1 MRCDLHVHSI
11 ASGMFDGP
19 GLGWFCRESYND
31 PTELY
36 EQLKQ
41 TGMSL
46 VTVTDH
52 DSIDAAEVLRRHP
65 DFFLSEEVSVV
76 MPSGTKMHL
85 GVYGISERDHAEI
98 QKRRN
103 DFMALMMYLR
113 ERKLFFSVNH
123 VFSSLT
129 GRRDADDFRRFASHV
144 PALEV
149 RNGHMWRE
157 ANTGAER
164 LAKRSGKAAVAGSDS
179 HTIAG
184 AGQTYTEVSGA
195 RTAEEFLAGL
205 QAGRGKVHGAHGS
218 YGKVTANAFRVVR
231 GLLVEQPWTVVLM
244 PLLPFLPMFT
254 AAHWLNEIRFC
265 RKWREMLEGGRKRP
279 RRFWNVDSELE
290 VKLAG

>member
-19 GLGWFCRESYND
+19 GLNLFCRESYND

-36 EQLKQ
+36 ERLKQ

-52 DSIDAAEVLRRHP
+52 DSIDAAEVLRRHL
-65 DFFLSEEVSVV
+65 DFFLSEEVTVV

-98 QKRRN
+98 QQRRN

-113 ERKLFFSVNH
+113 QRKLFFSVNH
-123 VFSSLT
+123 VFSGLT
-129 GRRDADDFRRFASHV
+129 GRRDGDDFNRFASHV
-144 PALEV
+144 PAFEV

-164 LAKRSGKAAVAGSDS
+164 LAKRLGKAAVAGSDS

-184 AGQTYTEVSGA
+184 AGLTYTEVLGA

-205 QAGRGKVHGAHGS
+205 HAGRGTVHGAHGS

-231 GLLVEQPWTVVLM
+231 GLLIDQPWTSALM
-244 PLLPFLPMFT
+244 PLLPFLPVFT

-279 RRFWNVDSELE
+279 QRLWNVDSEME